1 MMDRKVGNKR
11 GEPRMAEIRFD
22 KDRLAEAMKRQGF
35 SDYTLAK
42 KTGISRT
49 AIYYLRIGKRTQPS
63 AETVKRLA
71 EGLGTTVEHFMGIDE
86 PKLTASPKMPVA
98 IQQLADIAG
107 NLSEVR
113 QEELIR
119 IATAL
124 QKLEQEQ
131 QTLTTPQVTA
141 LMELHEK
148 LREQGV
154 GEDVLN
160 LLESLLPPPRRVIH
174 LRRRQRS
181 HKPGE

>member
-1 MMDRKVGNKR
+1 M
-11 GEPRMAEIRFD
+11 EEIHFD
-22 KDRLAEAMKRQGF
+22 KARLGEAMKRQGF
-35 SDYTLAK
+35 SDYTLAE

-49 AIYYLRIGKRTQPS
+49 AIYYLRTGKRGQPS
-63 AETVKRLA
+63 AEIVKRLA
-71 EGLGTTVEHFMGIDE
+71 DGLGTTVEYLMGIDD
-86 PKLTASPKMPVA
+86 PKLSATPKMPAA

-107 NLSEVR
+107 NLSEIR

-131 QTLTTPQVTA
+131 QTLTTPQVAA

-154 GEDVLN
+154 SEDVLD
-160 LLESLLPPPRRVIH
+160 LLESLLPPPRRLIYS
-174 LRRRQRS
+174 RSRQRPY
-181 HKPGE
+181 KPGEQNRGV